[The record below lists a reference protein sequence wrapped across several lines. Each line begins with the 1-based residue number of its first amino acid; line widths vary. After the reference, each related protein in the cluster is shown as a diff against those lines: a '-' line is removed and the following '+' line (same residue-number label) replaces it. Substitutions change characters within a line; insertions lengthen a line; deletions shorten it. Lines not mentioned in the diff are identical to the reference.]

1 MDKVLIITYY
11 WPPAGGPGVQ
21 RWLNFIKFLAE
32 FNKQVVVYIPE
43 NPNYPFKD
51 ESFLSEVPSTITI
64 LKKPIIEPYKWA
76 SIFSSSKTAQ
86 ISKGI
91 ITTKKQSWIERAM
104 LWIRGNFFIPDARVL
119 WVKPSVKFLRD
130 YISKHHIKTI
140 VTTGP
145 PHSLH
150 LIGLNLKQRN
160 EQLRWIA
167 DFRDPWT
174 TIGYHSELKLLR
186 VSEEKHQ
193 NLEATVLQMADKI
206 ITTSPTTKKEFEQK
220 TSKPIKVITNGYLD
234 YPSQPIALT
243 EKFSISHIGSL
254 LSGRNPKVLWETL
267 AQICNEHPEFSHDLE
282 LILAGTVSDQVIESI
297 KASGLEKAVHLKG
310 YLDHQQAIAL
320 QRSSQL
326 LLLIE
331 IDADKTRGIIPGKFF
346 EYMAAKRPIL
356 ALGPRGWDVAKLIKQ
371 TQTGRFFNY
380 EQRNQLKDYILEAY
394 MDYKNNNLQV
404 CSKGIEA
411 FHRKELTKAL
421 LEFIS

>member
-1 MDKVLIITYY
+1 
-11 WPPAGGPGVQ
+11 
-21 RWLNFIKFLAE
+21 
-32 FNKQVVVYIPE
+32 
-43 NPNYPFKD
+43 
-51 ESFLSEVPSTITI
+51 
-64 LKKPIIEPYKWA
+64 
-76 SIFSSSKTAQ
+76 
-86 ISKGI
+86 
-91 ITTKKQSWIERAM
+91 
-104 LWIRGNFFIPDARVL
+104 
-119 WVKPSVKFLRD
+119 
-130 YISKHHIKTI
+130 
-140 VTTGP
+140 
-145 PHSLH
+145 
-150 LIGLNLKQRN
+150 
-160 EQLRWIA
+160 
-167 DFRDPWT
+167 
-174 TIGYHSELKLLR
+174 ELKLLR

-193 NLEATVLQMADKI
+193 NLEATVLQTADKI
-206 ITTSPTTKKEFEQK
+206 ITTSPTTKREFEQK

-282 LILAGTVSDQVIESI
+282 LVLAGTVSDQVIESI
-297 KASGLEKAVHLKG
+297 KRSGLEKAVHLKG

-331 IDADKTRGIIPGKFF
+331 IDADNTRGIIPGKFF

-380 EQRNQLKDYILEAY
+380 EQRKQLKDYILEAY

-404 CSKGIEA
+404 HSKGIEA